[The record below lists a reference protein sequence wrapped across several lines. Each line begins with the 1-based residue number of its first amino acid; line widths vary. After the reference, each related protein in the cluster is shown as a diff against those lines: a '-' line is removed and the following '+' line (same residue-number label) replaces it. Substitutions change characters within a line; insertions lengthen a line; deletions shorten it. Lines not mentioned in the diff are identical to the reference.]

1 MIRKKVYAKPPRC
14 PREPEVDD
22 ESIAG
27 SLAWAEEIRRREW
40 RELMAWATTALQ
52 PKKKVSMAFKL
63 KPKVFAKPRMN
74 TPEQPLELPDEE
86 APKKNGQPKK
96 SAPRLVLKANK
107 VSTLKTKI
115 KAAVAAGTTDDDE
128 EPGVPTVTIRKGV
141 TQRLARYASSSML
154 SVMKD
159 LRSKF
164 HNEMITG
171 AGAVRAMGI
180 GIPIPFALEW
190 LLQSTVMPLGR
201 IVQIVGKTG
210 SNKSSLAI
218 EFIRLMR
225 MWEGVGYMFE
235 NESRFNAELALSIL
249 GHPAGSLDEVLGHIP
264 CENMNDWQTKLQK
277 VVEALIAKM
286 QIKSKT
292 NLKPLGCIYPVGLIV
307 DSVMGKLTFESTKN
321 IEDKGFAG
329 RKHPDEALSITN
341 FLKSFADKLTDYPFI
356 LFLVNHL
363 KMKKIEGTNATE
375 RIKTGGELIGFQ
387 ESIELECKKLGD
399 IHNINP
405 NKEASIDAGGNRL
418 SIKCFKN
425 SFGQT
430 NRELQVDFRW
440 EDKIINDVV
449 YQHSY
454 FDWAGALVNI
464 LIDYQTKRRG
474 AVRDVV
480 DIVQV
485 GDKDRVASKR
495 FKISQKEP
503 VSRAT
508 LGKMIARDQDVRHKL
523 RRLLGIKQYTAF
535 QPGVDYYNL
544 INSLRKQYEANA
556 DRE

>member
-1 MIRKKVYAKPPRC
+1 
-14 PREPEVDD
+14 
-22 ESIAG
+22 
-27 SLAWAEEIRRREW
+27 
-40 RELMAWATTALQ
+40 
-52 PKKKVSMAFKL
+52 
-63 KPKVFAKPRMN
+63 
-74 TPEQPLELPDEE
+74 
-86 APKKNGQPKK
+86 
-96 SAPRLVLKANK
+96 
-107 VSTLKTKI
+107 
-115 KAAVAAGTTDDDE
+115 
-128 EPGVPTVTIRKGV
+128 
-141 TQRLARYASSSML
+141 
-154 SVMKD
+154 
-159 LRSKF
+159 
-164 HNEMITG
+164 
-171 AGAVRAMGI
+171 
-180 GIPIPFALEW
+180 
-190 LLQSTVMPLGR
+190 
-201 IVQIVGKTG
+201 
-210 SNKSSLAI
+210 
-218 EFIRLMR
+218 
-225 MWEGVGYMFE
+225 
-235 NESRFNAELALSIL
+235 
-249 GHPAGSLDEVLGHIP
+249 
-264 CENMNDWQTKLQK
+264 
-277 VVEALIAKM
+277 
-286 QIKSKT
+286 
-292 NLKPLGCIYPVGLIV
+292 VGLIV

-399 IHNINP
+399 IHHINP
-405 NKEASIDAGGNRL
+405 DKSASIDAGGNRL

-430 NRELQVDFRW
+430 NREMHVDFRW
-440 EDKIINDVV
+440 EDKVIDDTV

-503 VSRAT
+503 VSRAR
-508 LGKMIARDQDVRHKL
+508 LGKMIAQDQDVRHKL

-535 QPGVDYYNL
+535 QPGVDYYTL
-544 INSLRKQYEANA
+544 IQSLRKQYEANV